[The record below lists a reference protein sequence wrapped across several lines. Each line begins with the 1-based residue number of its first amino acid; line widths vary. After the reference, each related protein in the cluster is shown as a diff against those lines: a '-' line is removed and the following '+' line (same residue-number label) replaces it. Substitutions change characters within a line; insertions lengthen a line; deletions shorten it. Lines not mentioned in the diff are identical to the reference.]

1 MILKDLVLHLDK
13 LFNKNLA
20 ASWDK
25 TGLQVG
31 DLNNNIKQIL
41 ITLDITGMVIEEAK
55 STDSNLILSHH
66 PLIFNPITTLV
77 NENIIGQKILNIL
90 ENKIAVYINHT
101 NYDLMFDGLND
112 YYTKKLD
119 LTNVSIIESKYE
131 QWYKFVI
138 FVPVEAENKVR
149 DAICRNGGGMWRNYS
164 CCTFNIAGTGT
175 FKPLEGSNPY
185 TGEVGSINSVNEIR
199 IECIVCESDL
209 NNVIGAALTSHPYE
223 EPAYDIYKIDN
234 KFETAGIG
242 RIGELKTPK
251 KLFDLFED
259 IKVKMEVKNF
269 RWAAKQNENF
279 NEKIIRKIA
288 VINGSANSLTQR
300 VSVYSF
306 DCDLVIVG
314 ELNYHNTLEII
325 ESGKIIVELGHCES
339 EKYAIDDMYSKLK
352 NYFEYK
358 NLEKI
363 KIIKSRVGYEPW
375 RYYIE

>member
-1 MILKDLVLHLDK
+1 MILKDLALNLDN

-20 ASWDK
+20 VSWDK

-31 DLNNNIKQIL
+31 DLNNYIKQIL
-41 ITLDITGMVIEEAK
+41 ITLDVTDMVIEEAK
-55 STDSNLILSHH
+55 STSSDLILSHH
-66 PLIFNPITTLV
+66 PLIFDPMATVI
-77 NENIIGQKILNIL
+77 NENIIGQKMLNLL
-90 ENKIAVYINHT
+90 ENKIAVYVTHT
-101 NYDLMFDGLND
+101 NYDLMSDGLND
-112 YYTKKLD
+112 YYAKKLD
-119 LTNVSIIESKYE
+119 LTKIRIIEPKYE

-138 FVPVEAENKVR
+138 FVPVGAENKVR
-149 DAICRNGGGMWRNYS
+149 EAICRNGGGIWRNYS

-185 TGEVGSINSVNEIR
+185 IGEVGSINSVNEIR
-199 IECIVCESDL
+199 IECIVCEKDL
-209 NNVIGAALTSHPYE
+209 NSVVGAAVASHPYE
-223 EPAYDIYKIDN
+223 EPAYDLYKIDN

-251 KLFDLFED
+251 KLFDLFEE

-269 RWAAKQNENF
+269 RWIRKQNENF
-279 NEKIIRKIA
+279 DEKIIRKVAI
-288 VINGSANSLTQR
+288 INGSANSLTQR
-300 VSVYSF
+300 VSLYNF

-325 ESGKIIVELGHCES
+325 ESGKIIVELGHSES
-339 EKYAIDDMYSKLK
+339 EKFAIDDMYYKLK

-363 KIIKSRVGYEPW
+363 KIIKSVVGYEPW